1 MKNRPI
7 LAHGRSQKSLQ
18 FFLSVKV
25 FGDRSCKRPAC
36 QNVFVKAIFACE
48 GLPMDRAAA
57 SVSNDAV
64 NPHPPVLW
72 VDSFHLLL
80 IKI

>member
-1 MKNRPI
+1 
-7 LAHGRSQKSLQ
+7 
-18 FFLSVKV
+18 
-25 FGDRSCKRPAC
+25 
-36 QNVFVKAIFACE
+36 
-48 GLPMDRAAA
+48 MDRAAA